1 MLKGVLSRIFDRL
14 GRPGPGAA
22 HIAVDQTIVTAM
34 EHCARGDYAAAG
46 AMIEAAIERAPTHA
60 GAHYLLGLLA
70 CHGGAHDT
78 GARHIERAL
87 ELESGNRQYL
97 AALADARLLQ
107 QREVDA
113 LALYAAVFPQEVAA
127 ASDLDDGELPWKRA
141 HPDWTRTLRR
151 VVSPLPDPEG
161 GESRP
166 PGPVRFDDAIP
177 GHLMNWALVLI
188 SRRQG
193 KRAIRLLKRAVS
205 ANARLGFAHAALA
218 ILQTLNRDWRPA
230 LAAATSAR
238 ALREEGFKGAN
249 DLCMLA
255 SQLGLG
261 AAIKD
266 LDPQFA
272 WDAFSRSAPDIAPEL
287 KLLPDLEG
295 EAFPNFPP
303 GALVCFIACDPQY
316 LVDHATALACS
327 IRENG
332 GRCAIH
338 LHLFNPDD
346 RARSVIHRLGHA
358 LEPIPVSVTWEQVD
372 FDRYGGKSVY
382 CPYIRFCRLYQLV
395 TSTENR
401 VVMFDADSLV
411 LGNLN
416 VALRDCRAIGLA
428 RATDEPMW
436 HQYLAGLVTF
446 RRTTGAERFLRLLG
460 SFLASNV
467 LAGQG
472 RAYLDQIGL
481 YVCAERNR
489 DTFGDDIEE
498 LAIERFCD
506 TLFRET
512 ALVWSITQN
521 KAADGPFLQ
530 YQRAMLSKFKVSPDM
545 D

>member
-1 MLKGVLSRIFDRL
+1 MLKGVLSRIIDRFA
-14 GRPGPGAA
+14 RPGPGAA
-22 HIAVDQTIVTAM
+22 HGAVDDTIAVAM

-46 AMIEAAIERAPTHA
+46 AMIEAAIARAPTHA

-87 ELESGNRQYL
+87 ELEAGNRQYL

-113 LALYAAVFPQEVAA
+113 LALYTEAFPQEFAA
-127 ASDLDDGELPWKRA
+127 TRDLEDGDLPWKRA

-151 VVSPLPDPEG
+151 VVSPLPDPG
-161 GESRP
+161 CDGSRS
-166 PGPVRFDDAIP
+166 PGPVRFDDAVP

-193 KRAIRLLKRAVS
+193 KRAIWLLNRAIL

-218 ILQTLNRDWRPA
+218 IVQTLNRDWEPA

-238 ALREEGFKGAN
+238 ALCEEGFQGAN
-249 DLCMLA
+249 DLCILA

-261 AAIKD
+261 TDIKD
-266 LDPQFA
+266 FDPQFA
-272 WDAFSRSAPDIAPEL
+272 WDAFSRPEPDITPEL
-287 KLLPDLEG
+287 KMLPDLEG
-295 EAFPNFPP
+295 EAFPEFPA

-327 IRENG
+327 IRENCD
-332 GRCAIH
+332 RCAIH
-338 LHLFNPDD
+338 LHVFNPDD
-346 RARSVIHRLGHA
+346 RARSTIRRLGQA
-358 LEPIPVSVTWEQVD
+358 LEPIPVSVTWEWAD

-395 TSTENR
+395 ASTENR

-411 LGNLN
+411 RGDLN
-416 VALRDCRAIGLA
+416 AALEDCRAIGLV
-428 RATDEPMW
+428 RTTGEPMW
-436 HQYLAGLVTF
+436 HQYLAGVVTF
-446 RRTTGAERFLRLLG
+446 CRTTEAERFLLLLG

-467 LAGQG
+467 LAGKG

-481 YVCAERNR
+481 YVCALHHRGTLGEA
-489 DTFGDDIEE
+489 IQE

-506 TLFRET
+506 TLFRDS

-521 KAADGPFLQ
+521 KAADGPFVQ
-530 YQRAMLSKFKVSPDM
+530 YQRAMLSKFEAIPDA